1 MSRYLTLTLVG
12 GMAAL
17 AALAALAFV
26 LWPPDPVAGVL
37 LLIPGVLLSIAVAA
51 HLVRRRRHRSEW
63 EFRPEAG
70 LSDEALSEWRN
81 RALIEREQ
89 RLELRELQL
98 ARQMRALQLANED
111 FLDVLEADPSAEE
124 LGALVETDRKLI
136 ALIEAESQRAF
147 DRVLN
152 NRYAAEEGVNFPLIF
167 SDLRSFIEQVARLY
181 IPGTKHPLFDTEIEL
196 VAKSLSS
203 TALHMLVVVDGLPI
217 NLKSYNAARMYR
229 LLRRGASYY
238 GTYKA
243 YRPYF
248 EHGLNVLQAA
258 RLAMGMNPIAV
269 GAAWAAGKLTTYGAK
284 AIGERVLQRKALQL
298 LSDFVRVIGFE
309 AAMMYGGDFRHR
321 DANWILGAALVNL
334 EVSRGADLHGRDAAL
349 VKLCNLA
356 LRHEFD
362 RIRLVNHLARHKV
375 IDIERFRPR
384 IVMTPAESGSAAAVL
399 SAHCKDSG
407 ADLTDGAVATW
418 REAAESVLGV
428 ALDLPASTAPCRRPR
443 GRLRGLF
450 SRGARDA

>member
-1 MSRYLTLTLVG
+1 
-12 GMAAL
+12 
-17 AALAALAFV
+17 
-26 LWPPDPVAGVL
+26 
-37 LLIPGVLLSIAVAA
+37 
-51 HLVRRRRHRSEW
+51 
-63 EFRPEAG
+63 
-70 LSDEALSEWRN
+70 
-81 RALIEREQ
+81 
-89 RLELRELQL
+89 
-98 ARQMRALQLANED
+98 
-111 FLDVLEADPSAEE
+111 
-124 LGALVETDRKLI
+124 
-136 ALIEAESQRAF
+136 
-147 DRVLN
+147 
-152 NRYAAEEGVNFPLIF
+152 
-167 SDLRSFIEQVARLY
+167 
-181 IPGTKHPLFDTEIEL
+181 
-196 VAKSLSS
+196 
-203 TALHMLVVVDGLPI
+203 
-217 NLKSYNAARMYR
+217 
-229 LLRRGASYY
+229 
-238 GTYKA
+238 
-243 YRPYF
+243 
-248 EHGLNVLQAA
+248 
-258 RLAMGMNPIAV
+258 MGMNPIAV